1 MINHPIKYNIKLRRF
16 SQMKSTKLTSALLM
30 SSLLVGGVVNLGAG
44 VVTASADAVSS
55 QPWNQPEDNTPADPD
70 GHKQG
75 VENEANDHVVTP
87 DMTEV
92 KTESQDITRT
102 IKYDYSGVEKYMKPG
117 VDYPK
122 EKTQTVTVMRQAV
135 KGTNGDLNWGQWSI
149 GTFPKVEIDKLSGV
163 NATTKLVP
171 VNASGA
177 TISEVPQQDVKHGD
191 QNSTVTI
198 KFKAIDTSKND
209 ANQTHTA
216 ADDSTMTNNA
226 DPVTPEIPARP
237 AEIQSDPAEAPSDSS
252 SSSSSSDSSSS
263 TEKPDAANPSDGN
276 SSKSDSDTSKSDR
289 DSSKTDTDPS
299 TDANGTPDK
308 SNSSSDKSNN
318 SSGKSSDTSKSTDGQ
333 SSDQSADGQTSN
345 GLPVQNNGT
354 SKTQSKTEQQPN
366 TGNLPQTGDAAF
378 QSVKAAAFSLAGLAM
393 LGSAAIIRLKK
404 LF

>member
-1 MINHPIKYNIKLRRF
+1 
-16 SQMKSTKLTSALLM
+16 MKSTKLTSALLM

-171 VNASGA
+171 VNAAGA

-318 SSGKSSDTSKSTDGQ
+318 SSGKSSDTNKSTDGQ

-366 TGNLPQTGDAAF
+366 TGNLPQTGDAAT
-378 QSVKAAAFSLAGLAM
+378 QSAKAAAFSLAGLAM
-393 LGSAAIIRLKK
+393 LGSTAIIRLKK

>member
-149 GTFPKVEIDKLSGV
+149 GTFPKVEIDKLSGI

-171 VNASGA
+171 VSAAGA

-191 QNSTVTI
+191 QNTTVTI

-226 DPVTPEIPARP
+226 DLVTPEIPARP

-252 SSSSSSDSSSS
+252 SSSSDSSSS
-263 TEKPDAANPSDGN
+263 AEKPDAANPSDSN

-318 SSGKSSDTSKSTDGQ
+318 SSDKSSDTNKSTDGQ

-354 SKTQSKTEQQPN
+354 SKIQSKTEQQPN
-366 TGNLPQTGDAAF
+366 SGDLPQTGDAAT
-378 QSVKAAAFSLAGLAM
+378 QSAKAAAFSLAGLAM
-393 LGSAAIIRLKK
+393 LGSTAIIRLKK

>member
-75 VENEANDHVVTP
+75 VENEANDHVATP

-149 GTFPKVEIDKLSGV
+149 GTFPKIEIDKLSGI

-171 VNASGA
+171 VNAAGA

-191 QNSTVTI
+191 QNTTVTI

-226 DPVTPEIPARP
+226 DLVTPEIPARP

-252 SSSSSSDSSSS
+252 SSSSDSSSS
-263 TEKPDAANPSDGN
+263 AEKPDAANPSDSN

-299 TDANGTPDK
+299 TDANGTPNK

-318 SSGKSSDTSKSTDGQ
+318 SSDKSSDTSKSTDGQ

>member
-1 MINHPIKYNIKLRRF
+1 
-16 SQMKSTKLTSALLM
+16 MKSTKLTSALLM

-44 VVTASADAVSS
+44 IVTASADAVSS

-209 ANQTHTA
+209 ANQTHTV
-216 ADDSTMTNNA
+216 ADDSTMANNA
-226 DPVTPEIPARP
+226 DLVTPEIPARP
-237 AEIQSDPAEAPSDSS
+237 AEIQSDPAEAQSD

-263 TEKPDAANPSDGN
+263 AEKPDAANPSDSN

-318 SSGKSSDTSKSTDGQ
+318 SSDKSSDTSKSTDGQ

-345 GLPVQNNGT
+345 GLPVQNSGT

>member
-30 SSLLVGGVVNLGAG
+30 SSLLVGGVVNLSAG

-149 GTFPKVEIDKLSGV
+149 GTFPKVEIDKLSGI

-171 VNASGA
+171 VSAAGA

-191 QNSTVTI
+191 QNTTVTI

-226 DPVTPEIPARP
+226 DLVTPEIPAHP

-252 SSSSSSDSSSS
+252 SSSSDSSSS
-263 TEKPDAANPSDGN
+263 AEKPDAANPSDSN

-308 SNSSSDKSNN
+308 SNSSSDKS
-318 SSGKSSDTSKSTDGQ
+318 SDTSKSADGQ

-354 SKTQSKTEQQPN
+354 SKIQSKTEQQPN
-366 TGNLPQTGDAAF
+366 SGDLPQTGDAAT
-378 QSVKAAAFSLAGLAM
+378 QSAKAAAFSLAGLAM
-393 LGSAAIIRLKK
+393 LGSTAIIRLKK

>member
-1 MINHPIKYNIKLRRF
+1 
-16 SQMKSTKLTSALLM
+16 MKSTKLTSALLM

-149 GTFPKVEIDKLSGV
+149 GTFPKVEIDKLSGI

-171 VNASGA
+171 VSAAGA

-191 QNSTVTI
+191 QNTTVTI

-226 DPVTPEIPARP
+226 DLVTPEIPARP

-252 SSSSSSDSSSS
+252 SSSSDSSSS
-263 TEKPDAANPSDGN
+263 AEKPDTANPSDSN

-318 SSGKSSDTSKSTDGQ
+318 SSDKSSDTSKSTDGQ
-333 SSDQSADGQTSN
+333 SSDQSVDGQTSN

-354 SKTQSKTEQQPN
+354 SKIQSKTEQQPN
-366 TGNLPQTGDAAF
+366 SGDLPQTGDAAT
-378 QSVKAAAFSLAGLAM
+378 
-393 LGSAAIIRLKK
+393 
-404 LF
+404 

>member
-149 GTFPKVEIDKLSGV
+149 GTFPKVEIDKLSGI

-171 VNASGA
+171 VSAAGA

-191 QNSTVTI
+191 QNTTVTI

-226 DPVTPEIPARP
+226 DLVTPEIPARP

-252 SSSSSSDSSSS
+252 SSSSDSSSS
-263 TEKPDAANPSDGN
+263 AEKPDAANQSDSN
-276 SSKSDSDTSKSDR
+276 SSKSDSDASKSDR

-318 SSGKSSDTSKSTDGQ
+318 SSDKSSDTSKSTDGQ
-333 SSDQSADGQTSN
+333 SSDQSTDGQTSN

-354 SKTQSKTEQQPN
+354 SKIQSKTEQQPN
-366 TGNLPQTGDAAF
+366 SGDLPQTGDAAT
-378 QSVKAAAFSLAGLAM
+378 QSAKVAAFSLAGLAM
-393 LGSAAIIRLKK
+393 LGSTAIIRLKK

>member
-276 SSKSDSDTSKSDR
+276 SSK
-289 DSSKTDTDPS
+289 TDTDPS

-308 SNSSSDKSNN
+308 SNSSSDKSSNASDKSN
-318 SSGKSSDTSKSTDGQ
+318 DTNKSSDSSASDSSDSDSSKSSDNSQ
-333 SSDQSADGQTSN
+333 SSDGQTSN

-366 TGNLPQTGDAAF
+366 TGNLPQTGDAAT
-378 QSVKAAAFSLAGLAM
+378 QSAKAAAFSLAGLAM
-393 LGSAAIIRLKK
+393 LGSTAIIRLKK

>member
-1 MINHPIKYNIKLRRF
+1 
-16 SQMKSTKLTSALLM
+16 MKSTKLTSALLM

-149 GTFPKVEIDKLSGV
+149 GTFPKVEIDKLSGI

-171 VNASGA
+171 VNAAGA

-263 TEKPDAANPSDGN
+263 AEKPDAANPSDGN

-318 SSGKSSDTSKSTDGQ
+318 SSDKSSDTSKSTDGQ

>member
-1 MINHPIKYNIKLRRF
+1 
-16 SQMKSTKLTSALLM
+16 MKSTKLTSALLM

-149 GTFPKVEIDKLSGV
+149 GTFPKVEIDKLSGI

-171 VNASGA
+171 VNAAGA

-191 QNSTVTI
+191 QNTTVTI

-226 DPVTPEIPARP
+226 DLVTPEIPARP

-252 SSSSSSDSSSS
+252 SSSSDSSPSA
-263 TEKPDAANPSDGN
+263 EKPDAANPSDSN

-318 SSGKSSDTSKSTDGQ
+318 SSDKSSDTSKSIDGQ

-354 SKTQSKTEQQPN
+354 SKIQSKTEQQPN
-366 TGNLPQTGDAAF
+366 SGDLPQTGDAAF
-378 QSVKAAAFSLAGLAM
+378 QSVKTAAFSLAGLAM

>member
-1 MINHPIKYNIKLRRF
+1 
-16 SQMKSTKLTSALLM
+16 MKSTKLTSALLM

-102 IKYDYSGVEKYMKPG
+102 IKYDYSGVEKYMKSG

-149 GTFPKVEIDKLSGV
+149 GTFPKVEIDKLSGI

-171 VNASGA
+171 VNAAGA

-216 ADDSTMTNNA
+216 ADDSTVTNNA

-237 AEIQSDPAEAPSDSS
+237 AEIQSDPTDAPSDSS
-252 SSSSSSDSSSS
+252 SSSSSFDSSSS
-263 TEKPDAANPSDGN
+263 TEKPDVANPSDEN
-276 SSKSDSDTSKSDR
+276 SSKSDSN
-289 DSSKTDTDPS
+289 SSKTDTDPS

-308 SNSSSDKSNN
+308 SNSSSDKSSNASDKSN
-318 SSGKSSDTSKSTDGQ
+318 DANKSSDSSASDSSDSDSSKSSDNSQ
-333 SSDQSADGQTSN
+333 SSDGQTSN

-378 QSVKAAAFSLAGLAM
+378 QSVKAAAFSLAGLTM

>member
-1 MINHPIKYNIKLRRF
+1 M
-16 SQMKSTKLTSALLM
+16 
-30 SSLLVGGVVNLGAG
+30 
-44 VVTASADAVSS
+44 
-55 QPWNQPEDNTPADPD
+55 EPADPD

-117 VDYPK
+117 VDYPN

-149 GTFPKVEIDKLSGV
+149 GTFPKVEIDKLSGI

-171 VNASGA
+171 VSAAGA

-191 QNSTVTI
+191 QNTTVTI

-226 DPVTPEIPARP
+226 DLVTPEIPARP

-252 SSSSSSDSSSS
+252 SSSSDSSSS
-263 TEKPDAANPSDGN
+263 AEKPDAANQSDSN

-318 SSGKSSDTSKSTDGQ
+318 SSDKSSDTSKSTDGQ

-354 SKTQSKTEQQPN
+354 SKIQSKTEQQPN
-366 TGNLPQTGDAAF
+366 SGDLPQTGDAAT
-378 QSVKAAAFSLAGLAM
+378 QSAKVAAFSLAGLAM
-393 LGSAAIIRLKK
+393 LGSTAIIRLKK

>member
-1 MINHPIKYNIKLRRF
+1 
-16 SQMKSTKLTSALLM
+16 MKSTKLTSALLM

-149 GTFPKVEIDKLSGV
+149 GTFPKVEIDKLSGI

-171 VNASGA
+171 VSAAGA

-191 QNSTVTI
+191 QNTTVTI

-216 ADDSTMTNNA
+216 ADDSTVTNNA
-226 DPVTPEIPARP
+226 DSVTPEIPARP

-252 SSSSSSDSSSS
+252 SSSSDSSSS
-263 TEKPDAANPSDGN
+263 AEKPDAANPSDRN
-276 SSKSDSDTSKSDR
+276 SSKSDS

-308 SNSSSDKSNN
+308 SNSSSDKSSNASDKSN
-318 SSGKSSDTSKSTDGQ
+318 DTNKSSDSSASDSSDSDSSKSSDNSQ
-333 SSDQSADGQTSN
+333 SSDGQTSN

>member
-1 MINHPIKYNIKLRRF
+1 
-16 SQMKSTKLTSALLM
+16 MKSTKLTSTLLM

-237 AEIQSDPAEAPSDSS
+237 AEIQSDPAEAPSDNS

-263 TEKPDAANPSDGN
+263 AEKPDAANPSDSN

-318 SSGKSSDTSKSTDGQ
+318 SSDKSSDASKSTDGQ